1 MGLRNSGIYTVDPD
15 GRGPFTV
22 YCDMTTDGGG
32 WTVFQRR
39 QDGSVDF
46 YRNWTEYQT
55 GFGNL
60 SGEFWL
66 GNENIHRLTTTKQSS
81 LRVDLQDWG
90 LSTKFA
96 KYQSFK
102 VGDSASCYRLSV
114 ASFTGTAIDS
124 LLRQHNVMKFSTM
137 DNDNDLRSS
146 HNCAEYY
153 HGAWWYNNCHDA
165 NLNGL
170 YMTNTINAKAVTWFG
185 FNGSF
190 LSLKFTEMKLRPVH
204 ID

>member
-66 GNENIHRLTTTKQSS
+66 GNEYIHRLTYLNNS
-81 LRVDLQDWG
+81 LYIKIDDWNGNVYNASYHVIRVG
-90 LSTKFA
+90 SNSTNYKLMLGG
-96 KYQSFK
+96 YS
-102 VGDSASCYRLSV
+102 
-114 ASFTGTAIDS
+114 GTAGNS
-124 LLRQHNVMKFSTM
+124 LSDHNQMMFSTYDR
-137 DNDNDLRSS
+137 DNDNAGFTHCGQSYKS
-146 HNCAEYY
+146 
-153 HGAWWYNNCHDA
+153 GWWFKECVSA
-165 NLNGL
+165 NLNGR
-170 YMTNTINAKAVTWFG
+170 YVGNTRDRTGIIWMKLSTPNFQSMKA
-185 FNGSF
+185 
-190 LSLKFTEMKLRPVH
+190 TEMKLRP
-204 ID
+204 I